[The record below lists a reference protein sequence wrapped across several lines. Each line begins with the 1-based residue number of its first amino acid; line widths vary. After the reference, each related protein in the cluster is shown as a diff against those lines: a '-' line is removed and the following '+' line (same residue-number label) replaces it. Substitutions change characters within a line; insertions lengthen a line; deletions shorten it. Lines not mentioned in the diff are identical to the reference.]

1 MLVKAAAVPL
11 DVAAELVDVDV
22 ETIRRWAEQGS
33 VEIDT
38 RGGMEVV
45 RLDRVRWLADTSRG
59 HGPAR

>member
-45 RLDRVRWLADTSRG
+45 RLDRIRWLAGAGRG
-59 HGPAR
+59 DAPGR

>member
-1 MLVKAAAVPL
+1 MLVKAAAVLL

-33 VEIDT
+33 IEIDT

-45 RLDRVRWLADTSRG
+45 RLDRVRWLAGATGRGTSGR
-59 HGPAR
+59 

>member
-11 DVAAELVDVDV
+11 DVAAELVNVDV

-33 VEIDT
+33 VQIDT

-45 RLDRVRWLADTSRG
+45 RLDRVRWLADASRG
-59 HGPAR
+59 HRPAR